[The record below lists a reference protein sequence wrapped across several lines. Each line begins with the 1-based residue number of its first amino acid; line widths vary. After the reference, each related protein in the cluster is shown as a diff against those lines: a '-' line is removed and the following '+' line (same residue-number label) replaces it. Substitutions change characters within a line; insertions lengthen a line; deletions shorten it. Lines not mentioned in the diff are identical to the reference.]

1 MRCASMVERAPEFA
15 VLLCFDVTIDKDAE
29 TLAKEQ
35 GVTIFAAQII
45 YHLFDE
51 FTAHQKKL
59 LELKRKEA
67 AGSAVFPCVL
77 KIIQIFR
84 TRDPIIL
91 GVDVMEGSIRIG
103 TPIAAVRVN
112 ESTREKTIYS
122 LGKMYPRTE
131 TFGLMIVRRLNRITR
146 RWIW

>member
-1 MRCASMVERAPEFA
+1 VH
-15 VLLCFDVTIDKDAE
+15 KDAE
-29 TLAKEQ
+29 ILAKEQ
-35 GVTIFAAQII
+35 GVTIFSAQII

-77 KIIQIFR
+77 KIIQLFR
-84 TRDPIIL
+84 SRDPIIL
-91 GVDVMEGSIRIG
+91 GVDVMEGSIRVG

-112 ESTREKTIYS
+112 EATKEKTVYS
-122 LGKMYPRTE
+122 LGKMYPPPNC
-131 TFGLMIVRRLNRITR
+131 GAMG
-146 RWIW
+146 